1 MTSHEILQSNMLDI
15 LFENRNKQYGAYAL
29 RKYYANRMGIALAI
43 SFSSVLLLFF
53 LFLRPSPSSATI
65 IDTEGPIVQLT
76 DIELPKAPEDVPPP
90 PAEVKPPVVEQ
101 RAQVDY
107 QNIAI
112 VPDELAD
119 PPLPT
124 IDDIELAVVS
134 NTTVEG
140 TPDITNQP
148 AAPIANDGGGTA
160 PAQNTEPAPPVFDP
174 IEKQPEYPG
183 GVEAWRNFL
192 SRYLQAPDELAAG
205 ERRTV
210 QVRFMV
216 SATGEVT
223 HFEIVQ
229 SAGTSFD
236 REVLRVMKKMPKWT
250 PAIQNGHQIAVS
262 FVQPVTFQG
271 IEE

>member
-1 MTSHEILQSNMLDI
+1 MTSHEILQSSMLDI

-29 RKYYANRMGIALAI
+29 RKFYANRMGVALAI
-43 SFSSVLLLFF
+43 CFSSVLLLLF
-53 LFLRPSPSSATI
+53 LFLLPSSSTSSNA
-65 IDTEGPIVQLT
+65 V
-76 DIELPKAPEDVPPP
+76 LPDNNTVILSTVHLPEDEVVPPP
-90 PAEVKPPVVEQ
+90 PAQEPPAAPQ

-107 QNIAI
+107 DNILV
-112 VPDELAD
+112 VPDDQAD
-119 PPLPT
+119 KPLPT
-124 IDDIELAVVS
+124 ITDIQAAVIGSDNIVGIPDDGTQVPVAPVGDGNTSMVSAPEL
-134 NTTVEG
+134 EKPG
-140 TPDITNQP
+140 I
-148 AAPIANDGGGTA
+148 
-160 PAQNTEPAPPVFDP
+160 FDP
-174 IEKQPEYPG
+174 IEKQPEFPG

-192 SRYLQAPDELAAG
+192 GRYLQAPEELAPG

-229 SAGTSFD
+229 SAGSSFD

-250 PAIQNGHQIAVS
+250 PAIQNGHHIAVS

-271 IEE
+271 VEE

>member
-1 MTSHEILQSNMLDI
+1 MTSHEILQSSMLDI

-29 RKYYANRMGIALAI
+29 RKFYANRMGLALAI
-43 SFSSVLLLFF
+43 SFSSVLLLLF
-53 LFLRPSPSSATI
+53 LFLVPAKSSTSAPS
-65 IDTEGPIVQLT
+65 L
-76 DIELPKAPEDVPPP
+76 PEDKGVKLISVVMPEEPVEPEP
-90 PAEVKPPVVEQ
+90 PAAKPQPAPQ
-101 RAQVDY
+101 KAMVDH
-107 QNIAI
+107 QTITI
-112 VPDELAD
+112 VPDDEVKE
-119 PPLPT
+119 PLPT
-124 IDDIELAVVS
+124 INDMRDAAIGNANIVGVPDDNLP
-134 NTTVEG
+134 
-140 TPDITNQP
+140 TPDVISNGNGN
-148 AAPIANDGGGTA
+148 AVAPDPE
-160 PAQNTEPAPPVFDP
+160 PAQPRFDP

-183 GVEAWRNFL
+183 GVDAWRNFL

-223 HFEIVQ
+223 NFEIVQ

-250 PAIQNGHQIAVS
+250 PAVQNGHHIAVS

-271 IEE
+271 VEE